1 MYCSVYDIRMVPV
14 TLLLLLLAKNIF
26 NIDYSK
32 SKMALQSH

>member
-1 MYCSVYDIRMVPV
+1 MYCSVYDVRMVPV
-14 TLLLLLLAKNIF
+14 TLLLLLPKNRF